1 MQEETIMKPEEPQVK
16 KKFFVFNLNTVLSI
30 VILVGIGVLSI
41 VHHPFGKEE
50 VTVKPAVSAITGSK
64 PISVVF
70 LNLDSLNVHYDFVK
84 ILRRD
89 LETTGKRLQAEVLAE
104 QSALEKE
111 AADFQRQVAA
121 NAITEEKAKVIYEQ
135 LMQKQQS
142 LMEKKDRY
150 TQLVAEQEL
159 NMNLR
164 LLDTVTNFLRR
175 YNTKFNYDYIM
186 GYKKGGEILLPNES
200 LDITKDALKAIN
212 DDYNSRK
219 K

>member
-16 KKFFVFNLNTVLSI
+16 RKFFVFNFNTVLSI
-30 VILVGIGVLSI
+30 IILIGIGIFFYFHVS
-41 VHHPFGKEE
+41 GGCGEE
-50 VTVKPAVSAITGSK
+50 PKGTATVPVAGTN
-64 PISVVF
+64 PLSVVF

-84 ILRRD
+84 VLRRD
-89 LETTGKRLQAEVLAE
+89 LETTGKRLQSEVLAE
-104 QSALEKE
+104 QASLEKE

-164 LLDTVTNFLRR
+164 LLDTVTNFLKR
-175 YNTKFNYDYIM
+175 YNTKFNYDFIM
-186 GYKKGGEILLPNES
+186 GFKKGGEILLPNES
-200 LDITKDALKAIN
+200 LDITNDALKAIN